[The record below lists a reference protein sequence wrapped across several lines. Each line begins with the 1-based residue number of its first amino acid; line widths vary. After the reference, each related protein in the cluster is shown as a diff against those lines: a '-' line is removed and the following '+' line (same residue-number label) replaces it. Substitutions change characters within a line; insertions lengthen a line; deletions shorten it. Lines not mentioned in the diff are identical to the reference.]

1 MLPNPRLNI
10 LMLLLACIGIFAI
23 EMTSG
28 STTSLPS
35 PLPSSSPSP
44 IPSSPPSSLLSQP
57 TGRPSK
63 QDHSILGAAQRRSLK
78 YLVVAKRERNLDGAD
93 EDLLRDEGIIASVS
107 EVDDTPMTHVSL
119 SFDFLFAGKYVLV
132 AEWGMH
138 RIRVIHVVAKTGEL
152 RPALTYGSF
161 GYLDE
166 PGRFNHPRGIAVQQ
180 STGLVVVS
188 DENNHLQVLKFVQHP
203 VPRFTHVSSLGRP
216 SHGAVVSGGQ
226 HSGSGGRR
234 DTMGFFNLPTGVVIH
249 DESGLVFVADS
260 KNHRIQTLRLTQD
273 GKLHP
278 ISMFGAGGQF
288 TFKAMPEVR

>member
-119 SFDFLFAGKYVLV
+119 SFDFLFAGKRFKDIYINANGGIFFSPTPPCGAYFSAGEPCSLTSDQHLFNKYC
-132 AEWGMH
+132 ECL
-138 RIRVIHVVAKTGEL
+138 ICKTKW
-152 RPALTYGSF
+152 R
-161 GYLDE
+161 
-166 PGRFNHPRGIAVQQ
+166 NC
-180 STGLVVVS
+180 
-188 DENNHLQVLKFVQHP
+188 
-203 VPRFTHVSSLGRP
+203 FT
-216 SHGAVVSGGQ
+216 
-226 HSGSGGRR
+226 
-234 DTMGFFNLPTGVVIH
+234 N
-249 DESGLVFVADS
+249 
-260 KNHRIQTLRLTQD
+260 
-273 GKLHP
+273 
-278 ISMFGAGGQF
+278 
-288 TFKAMPEVR
+288 TF

>member
-1 MLPNPRLNI
+1 MLFFHQENLAADGLDREGDR
-10 LMLLLACIGIFAI
+10 LLAKGGNAK
-23 EMTSG
+23 S
-28 STTSLPS
+28 SQSV
-35 PLPSSSPSP
+35 PSSSANIDPVFEYAMEIDQVGGP
-44 IPSSPPSSLLSQP
+44 WAL
-57 TGRPSK
+57 
-63 QDHSILGAAQRRSLK
+63 AA
-78 YLVVAKRERNLDGAD
+78 YGD
-93 EDLLRDEGIIASVS
+93 
-107 EVDDTPMTHVSL
+107 
-119 SFDFLFAGKYVLV
+119 YVLV